1 MLTVTATA
9 LQPLCTYHY
18 KFMQPTFLKPVKV
31 IVADDHKLF
40 ADGVEQIINSTPGF
54 EVLASVDN
62 GKLLMQVLNRLSPDI
77 ILLDIN
83 MPFLDGL
90 ETAALIKKNKP
101 GIKIIFISMHYDASI
116 KTFIQKNGINGFVHK
131 NISAKELKDAL
142 YKVVAGENVFISNYP
157 AQQTEINAPQ
167 PGTEFIS
174 QHKLTKT
181 EVAIIK
187 LIAGGDSTKA
197 IADKR
202 SLSYLTVESHRKNIL
217 RKLKAKNMAEV
228 IAFAV
233 KYGLV

>member
-1 MLTVTATA
+1 VLNK
-9 LQPLCTYHY
+9 Q
-18 KFMQPTFLKPVKV
+18 VKV

-54 EVLASVDN
+54 EVVATVSN
-62 GKLLMQVLNRLSPDI
+62 GKLLMQTLNRLAPDV

-83 MPFLDGL
+83 MPYLNGLD
-90 ETAALIKKNKP
+90 TAALIKKNSP
-101 GIKIIFISMHYDASI
+101 GIKIIFISMHYDAGI
-116 KTFIQKNGINGFVHK
+116 KSFIQKNGINGFVNK
-131 NISAKELKDAL
+131 NISAKQLKDTL
-142 YKVVAGENVFISNYP
+142 QKVVAGDKVFITSLP
-157 AQQTEINAPQ
+157 EAEPQNAPQ

-187 LIAGGDSTKA
+187 LIAEGDTTKA

-202 SLSYLTVESHRKNIL
+202 GLSYLTVESHRKNIL
-217 RKLKAKNMAEV
+217 RKLAAKNMSEV